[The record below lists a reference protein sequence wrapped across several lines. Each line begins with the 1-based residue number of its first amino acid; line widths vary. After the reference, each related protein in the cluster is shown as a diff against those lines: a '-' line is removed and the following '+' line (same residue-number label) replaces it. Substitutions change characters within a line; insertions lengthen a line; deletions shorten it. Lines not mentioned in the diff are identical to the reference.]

1 MAIWAAIW
9 MRAPELSLYQ
19 ALEALL
25 SRSKCLKI
33 ATLCRLMTVRTRKL
47 KQRSQQTNQRT
58 NERLNK
64 ERLTGCGVTID
75 RSIDRSI
82 DRPTEGK
89 RKTNEERTNQWT
101 WTDARTHARTHAR
114 PTDRTTNACRPV
126 RFFLYYEQIVACI
139 KDLKILSSYE
149 WSIIRV

>member
-1 MAIWAAIW
+1 

-75 RSIDRSI
+75 RSIDRPT
-82 DRPTEGK
+82 DR
-89 RKTNEERTNQWT
+89 RKKENERRTNEPMDVNG
-101 WTDARTHARTHAR
+101 R
-114 PTDRTTNACRPV
+114 PTDRPNDKRLPACSIFPLLRADCCLHKRSKNLKFV
-126 RFFLYYEQIVACI
+126 RMEYYPCLE
-139 KDLKILSSYE
+139 
-149 WSIIRV
+149 

>member
-1 MAIWAAIW
+1 

-19 ALEALL
+19 ALEAFS

-64 ERLTGCGVTID
+64 ERLTGCGV
-75 RSIDRSI
+75 SIDRST
-82 DRPTEGK
+82 DRPTDR
-89 RKTNEERTNQWT
+89 RKKENERRTNEPMDVNG
-101 WTDARTHARTHAR
+101 RTHARTNDR

-126 RFFLYYEQIVACI
+126 RLSVTLFPLLRAHCCLHKRSKNLKFVRMEYYPCLE
-139 KDLKILSSYE
+139 
-149 WSIIRV
+149 

>member
-1 MAIWAAIW
+1 MAVWAAIW

-64 ERLTGCGVTID
+64 ERLTGCGVSID
-75 RSIDRSI
+75 RSIDRST

-101 WTDARTHARTHAR
+101 WTDDR

-126 RFFLYYEQIVACI
+126 RLSVTFFPLLRADCCLHKRSKNLKFVRMEYYPCLE
-139 KDLKILSSYE
+139 
-149 WSIIRV
+149 

>member
-1 MAIWAAIW
+1 

-75 RSIDRSI
+75 RSIDRPT
-82 DRPTEGK
+82 DR
-89 RKTNEERTNQWT
+89 RKKENERRTNEPMDVNG
-101 WTDARTHARTHAR
+101 RTHARTTDR

-139 KDLKILSSYE
+139 KHLKILSLYE